1 MTTHMMMNRRGLLTA
16 GFAGSLALL
25 MARPARA
32 AALSKVIPL
41 WPNQPPGGSANVT
54 VQERITDNREN
65 PGQPNKFVYGVRV
78 PDLTIRYPEKPNGA
92 AILIMPGGA
101 YTKVVL
107 DKEGNEVAE
116 WLTGEGYVTGVLK
129 YRLPGDGWAA
139 GLDAPGQD
147 ALRAMRLLRQEANKQ
162 TGLNKIGVMGF
173 SAGGHLAAVA
183 GTRYADPLYDK
194 VDAADALSARPDFM
208 ALLYPAL
215 GMRAL
220 PGNQCYPVFDR
231 VNAQTPP
238 AFIAQAA
245 DDKRVTPNNS
255 LEMEAR
261 LVAAG
266 VPAELHM
273 FETGGHG
280 FALRTSPGDVWPRLF
295 DAWEKTVAAP
305 AKT

>member
-1 MTTHMMMNRRGLLTA
+1 MNTQGTMNRRGILTA
-16 GFAGSLALL
+16 AAGGLALL
-25 MARPARA
+25 MARPVLA
-32 AALSKVIPL
+32 AGTPKVLNI
-41 WPNQPPGGSANVT
+41 WPNQPPGGDAKVT
-54 VQERITDNREN
+54 VQEKITDNREK
-65 PGQPNKFVYGVRV
+65 PDQPNKFVYGVRT
-78 PDLTIRYPEKPNGA
+78 PDLTLRYPEKPNGA
-92 AILIMPGGA
+92 AVLVLPGGA

-107 DKEGNEVAE
+107 DKEGNEIAA

-139 GLDAPGQD
+139 GLDTPGQD
-147 ALRAMRLLRQEANKQ
+147 ALRALRLLRKVSGVNKV
-162 TGLNKIGVMGF
+162 GVMGF
-173 SAGGHLAAVA
+173 SAGGHLAAVL
-183 GTRYADPLYDK
+183 GTRYADPLYDRI
-194 VDAADALSARPDFM
+194 DATDDLSARPDFM

-215 GMRAL
+215 GLRAL
-220 PGNQCYPVFDR
+220 PGNMCYPVFDR

-273 FETGGHG
+273 FEAGGHG
-280 FALRTSPGDVWPRLF
+280 FALRTSPGDVWPGLF
-295 DAWEKTVAAP
+295 DTWEKTLIAP
-305 AKT
+305 SKA

>member
-1 MTTHMMMNRRGLLTA
+1 MNEQAIMNRRGLLLGGA
-16 GFAGSLALL
+16 AGSLGMLL
-25 MARPARA
+25 ARPSRA
-32 AALSKVIPL
+32 AVAAPAIKTLNI
-41 WPNQPPGGSANVT
+41 WPNQPPGDNSKVT
-54 VQERITDNREN
+54 VQEKTTDNREK
-65 PGQPNKFVYGVRV
+65 PDQPNIFVYGVRT

-92 AILIMPGGA
+92 AVLIMPGGA

-107 DKEGNEVAE
+107 DKEGNEVAA

-139 GLDAPGQD
+139 GLDTPGQD
-147 ALRAMRLLRQEANKQ
+147 AVRAMRLLRKASGVNQV
-162 TGLNKIGVMGF
+162 GVMGF
-173 SAGGHLAAVA
+173 SAGGHLAAVL
-183 GTRYADPLYDK
+183 GTRYADPLYDRI
-194 VDAADALSARPDFM
+194 DAIDDLSARPDFM

-215 GMRAL
+215 GLRAL
-220 PGNQCYPVFDR
+220 PGNMCYPVFDR

-273 FETGGHG
+273 FEAGGHG
-280 FALRTSPGDVWPRLF
+280 FALRTSPGDIWPGLF
-295 DAWEKTVAAP
+295 DKWEKTLP
-305 AKT
+305 ALVKA

>member
-1 MTTHMMMNRRGLLTA
+1 MNEQVVMNRRGLLLGAT
-16 GFAGSLALL
+16 AGSLALL
-25 MARPARA
+25 MAKPSRA
-32 AALSKVIPL
+32 AATTRVVPL
-41 WPNQPPGGSANVT
+41 WPNQPPGGSAKIT
-54 VQERITDNREN
+54 VQERITDNREK
-65 PGQPNKFVYGVRV
+65 PDQPNKFVYGVRV
-78 PDLTIRYPEKPNGA
+78 PDLTIRYPEKSNGA

-147 ALRAMRLLRQEANKQ
+147 ALRAMRLLRQETQNSGV
-162 TGLNKIGVMGF
+162 TKIGVMGF

-183 GTRYADPLYDK
+183 GTRYADPLYEK
-194 VDAADALSARPDFM
+194 VDAADALTARPDFM

-245 DDKRVTPNNS
+245 DDQRVLPSNS

-273 FETGGHG
+273 FKAGGHG
-280 FALRTSPGDVWPRLF
+280 FALRTSPGDVWPGLF
-295 DAWEKTVAAP
+295 DAWSRTLT
-305 AKT
+305 AKA

>member
-1 MTTHMMMNRRGLLTA
+1 MNEQAILNRRGLLLGGA
-16 GFAGSLALL
+16 AGSLALL
-25 MARPARA
+25 LARPSRA
-32 AALSKVIPL
+32 ATAIKTVNI
-41 WPNQPPGGSANVT
+41 WPNQPPGGDAKVT
-54 VQERITDNREN
+54 VQEKITDNREK
-65 PGQPNKFVYGVRV
+65 PDQPNTFVYGVRT
-78 PDLTIRYPEKPNGA
+78 PDLTIRYPQKPNGK
-92 AILIMPGGA
+92 AILVLPGGA

-107 DKEGNEVAE
+107 DKEGNEVAA

-147 ALRAMRLLRQEANKQ
+147 VVRAMRILRRESGVPTA
-162 TGLNKIGVMGF
+162 GVMGF
-173 SAGGHLAAVA
+173 SAGGHLAAVLA
-183 GTRYADPLYDK
+183 TRYADPLYDRI
-194 VDAADALSARPDFM
+194 DGTDDLQARPDFM

-215 GMRAL
+215 GLRAL
-220 PGNQCYPVFDR
+220 PGNMCYPVFDR

-255 LEMEAR
+255 LEMEER

-273 FETGGHG
+273 FEAGGHG
-280 FALRTSPGDVWPRLF
+280 FALRTSPGDVWPGLF
-295 DAWEKTVAAP
+295 DAWEKTLPAAK
-305 AKT
+305 A